1 MKGAS
6 AVVVVEARGARR
18 AMLLPLLRAGD
29 LLMRG
34 STPGRWVIAVL
45 DPPRSATPRGAADL
59 RVVAARLEGALQR
72 ALGERAAP
80 AVGWLEVESLAPSS
94 LAALEDEALRR
105 GRLERERRALF
116 RAVGHELRTPLT
128 SVRGYLEVLLSDP
141 PRRRAEAR
149 RFLEI
154 AQRETLR
161 AARLVDGL
169 FELSLLE
176 TGATP
181 LRLSEGS
188 LVPIAR
194 AALESLALEAR
205 RRGVT
210 LRRELRSAPGILDE
224 ERVAQAVL
232 NVIHNAIKYA
242 RSGVWVETHAARGE
256 IVLTVDDDGPG
267 FDAEDLRA
275 GPVFGRRGAAAR
287 GIAGL
292 GVGLALAAAV
302 AALHGGGVA
311 LAASS
316 HGGAQVRLRLPAG
329 PER

>member
-6 AVVVVEARGARR
+6 ALVVVEARGARR
-18 AMLLPLLRAGD
+18 AMLLPLLRASD

-34 STPGRWVIAVL
+34 STPARWIIAVL
-45 DPPRSATPRGAADL
+45 DPPRSALPRGAPDL
-59 RVVAARLEGALQR
+59 RVVAARLESALLR
-72 ALGERAAP
+72 ALGEHAAP
-80 AVGWLEVESLAPSS
+80 VVGWLEVESLAPSS
-94 LAALEDEALRR
+94 LAALEDEALKRAR
-105 GRLERERRALF
+105 IERERRALF

-128 SVRGYLEVLLSDP
+128 SVRGYLELLLSDP
-141 PRRRAEAR
+141 PRRRDEAR

-176 TGATP
+176 TGAAP
-181 LRLSEGS
+181 LRLAEGS
-188 LVPIAR
+188 LAPIAC

-205 RRGVT
+205 NRGVA
-210 LRRELRSAPGILDE
+210 LRRRLRRAPGMLDE

-232 NVIHNAIKYA
+232 NVVHNAIKYA
-242 RSGVWVETHAARGE
+242 RTGVWVETHAARGE

-287 GIAGL
+287 GAGS

-302 AALHGGGVA
+302 AALHGGGVV
-311 LAASS
+311 LAGSLR
-316 HGGAQVRLRLPAG
+316 GGAQVRLRLPAG
-329 PER
+329 PGR